1 MTENRPILKL
11 PIKSKNIVLNQAK
24 ISEKEVK
31 PEEIEKV
38 IKTGVVRFY
47 KVDKGYGFIK
57 ADDGS
62 GETFVHLS
70 RIQKAGLE
78 KLVGGQKIRYL
89 VKLDK
94 QRNKNYASTLSLI

>member
-1 MTENRPILKL
+1 M
-11 PIKSKNIVLNQAK
+11 NQAQ

-47 KVDKGYGFIK
+47 IVDKKYGFIK

-70 RIQKAGLE
+70 RIKKAGLE

-89 VKLDK
+89 MKLDER
-94 QRNKNYASTLSLI
+94 RNKNYASTLSLI

>member
-11 PIKSKNIVLNQAK
+11 PIKPKH
-24 ISEKEVK
+24 EVEITVSTQK
-31 PEEIEKV
+31 PEEIDKV
-38 IKTGVVRFY
+38 VKTGVVRFY

>member
-11 PIKSKNIVLNQAK
+11 PIKSKNIVLNQAQ

-47 KVDKGYGFIK
+47 NVDKKYGFIK

-62 GETFVHLS
+62 GETFVHIS

-78 KLVGGQKIRYL
+78 KLVGGQKIKYL
-89 VKLDK
+89 VKLDER
-94 QRNKNYASTLSLI
+94 RNKNYVSNIELI

>member
-1 MTENRPILKL
+1 M
-11 PIKSKNIVLNQAK
+11 
-24 ISEKEVK
+24 
-31 PEEIEKV
+31 
-38 IKTGVVRFY
+38 KTGVVRFY

-62 GETFVHLS
+62 CETFVHLS

-89 VKLDK
+89 VKLDELK
-94 QRNKNYASTLSLI
+94 KKNYATMLSLIPDSD

>member
-1 MTENRPILKL
+1 M
-11 PIKSKNIVLNQAK
+11 KS
-24 ISEKEVK
+24 
-31 PEEIEKV
+31 
-38 IKTGVVRFY
+38 GVVRFY

-62 GETFVHLS
+62 GETFVHIS

-78 KLVGGQKIRYL
+78 KLVGGQKISYK

-94 QRNKNYASTLSLI
+94 IKNKNYASTLSLITDSH

>member
-1 MTENRPILKL
+1 M
-11 PIKSKNIVLNQAK
+11 
-24 ISEKEVK
+24 
-31 PEEIEKV
+31 
-38 IKTGVVRFY
+38 KTGVVRFY

-62 GETFVHLS
+62 GETFVHIS

-89 VKLDK
+89 VKLNKVKD
-94 QRNKNYASTLSLI
+94 KNYTSTLSLITDSD

>member
-1 MTENRPILKL
+1 M
-11 PIKSKNIVLNQAK
+11 K
-24 ISEKEVK
+24 I
-31 PEEIEKV
+31 
-38 IKTGVVRFY
+38 GVVRFY
-47 KVDKGYGFIK
+47 NVDKNYGFIK

-62 GETFVHLS
+62 GETFVHIS

-94 QRNKNYASTLSLI
+94 IKNKNYASTLSLIADSD